1 MGGFPCYELKAL
13 VAPRQCGLTPG
24 EWGLRRGGG
33 EGGWGEGEGGRRNKL
48 DKSCFAVMA
57 SLICAGDYMQMR
69 RKFVVFVFRPNVFL
83 SFLQL

>member
-33 EGGWGEGEGGRRNKL
+33 GGGGRGRGNKL
-48 DKSCFAVMA
+48 DKSCFVVMA
-57 SLICAGDYMQMR
+57 SLICGG
-69 RKFVVFVFRPNVFL
+69 
-83 SFLQL
+83 